1 MDYFQVTGNR
11 NIYLLQV
18 GQGILGFESNS
29 IPLIVQI
36 FQMGF
41 IGKRYYDYNSFIKSH
56 FGERVQKIS
65 LDVGFSCPNR
75 DGSKGFGGCTY
86 CNNNTFNPEYC
97 KPRKSIRWQLEQGMQ
112 FFAKRGKNNKYLA
125 YFQAYTN
132 TYSDSESLKELY
144 LEALRVPNVVGLV
157 IGTRPDCIS
166 DEIIDFLELL
176 SKKYFI
182 SLDFGVES
190 TNEATLLTVNRCH
203 TYSDTVNA
211 YQKCMNKGF
220 HLGAHI
226 IIGLPGETKE
236 EGMLHAIELSK
247 LPINTLKIH
256 HLQIVKNSVMA
267 VQYKRNP
274 EIFNLFALE
283 EYVDFIT
290 DFIGYLR
297 HDISIERFISEAPKD
312 LLIAP
317 KWGGV
322 RKQEIL
328 DKIDKMLIK
337 KNSWQ
342 GKFYI
347 QNLESSSRE
356 ILH

>member
-1 MDYFQVTGNR
+1 M
-11 NIYLLQV
+11 
-18 GQGILGFESNS
+18 E
-29 IPLIVQI
+29 
-36 FQMGF
+36 F
-41 IGKRYYDYNSFIKSH
+41 IGKRYYDYNSFVKSH

-75 DGSKGFGGCTY
+75 DGSKGYGGCTY
-86 CNNNTFNPEYC
+86 CNNNTFNPDYC
-97 KPRKSIRWQLEQGMQ
+97 EPRKSIQQLLEQGIQ

-132 TYSDSESLKELY
+132 TYSDLESLKELY
-144 LEALRVPNVVGLV
+144 LEALKVPKVVGLV

-166 DEIIDFLELL
+166 DEVIDFLESL

-182 SLDFGVES
+182 SLDFCVES

-203 TYSDTVNA
+203 TYNDTINA
-211 YQKCMNKGF
+211 YKKCMNKGF

-236 EGMLHAIELSK
+236 ELMHHAIELSK
-247 LPINTLKIH
+247 LPIDTLKIH
-256 HLQIVKNSVMA
+256 HLQIVKNSIME
-267 VQYKRNP
+267 VQFRRNP
-274 EIFNLFALE
+274 EDFNLFALE

-290 DFIGYLR
+290 DFIAYLR
-297 HDISIERFISEAPKD
+297 PDISIERFISEAPKD

-317 KWGGV
+317 KWGEV
-322 RKQEIL
+322 RKQEIYNR
-328 DKIDKMLIK
+328 IDNLLIK

-342 GKFYI
+342 GKFYK
-347 QNLESSSRE
+347 
-356 ILH
+356 